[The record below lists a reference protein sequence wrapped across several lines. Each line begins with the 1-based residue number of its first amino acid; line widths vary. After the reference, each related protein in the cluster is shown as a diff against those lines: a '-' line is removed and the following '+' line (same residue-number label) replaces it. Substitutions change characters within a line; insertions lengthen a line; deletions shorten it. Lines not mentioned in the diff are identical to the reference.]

1 MKAKKKMP
9 TEVTTSLTLFR
20 SPGQSHG
27 EGAVAACV
35 KGSIRRTQT
44 LLERKAHRTSVMR
57 TVEGEVEAVIA
68 VAVAAAEVVGEAMEI
83 TIRVVVAMA
92 GGVTEITTGVAVVTA
107 GVVEAEATTVEMETV
122 TMTIV
127 EVVAGTILGQQGTH
141 WLMHAASSN
150 TNKSKRLKKCDH
162 PSCC

>member
-20 SPGQSHG
+20 SLGQSQG
-27 EGAVAACV
+27 AGAVVACV

-92 GGVTEITTGVAVVTA
+92 GVAMVITTGVAVATA
-107 GVVEAEATTVEMETV
+107 GVVEVEATTVEMATV
-122 TMTIV
+122 TMTTV
-127 EVVAGTILGQQGTH
+127 EVVAGIIQGQLGTH

-150 TNKSKRLKKCDH
+150 TNKSKRPKKCDQ